1 MPTVAVT
8 AVGQDRPGIVAE
20 VSGVLFRQGCNLED
34 ASMTRLRDQFAMQ
47 LLVRLPE
54 GGSPSE
60 LESGLQEA
68 ARRLELS
75 LVVRQLHEVPTPA
88 DSGGAESYTVRVY
101 GADRPGIVHA
111 VTSLLAAHGANIV
124 DLDTRV
130 VGAGDGSVYVMLLE
144 VETPSGGGGEV
155 LREPLERLRAE
166 LQVEI
171 GLSRLDDEAL

>member
-20 VSGVLFRQGCNLED
+20 VSGVLYHQGCNLED

-54 GGSPSE
+54 GGSLPE
-60 LESGLQEA
+60 LESGLREA

-75 LVVRQLHEVPTPA
+75 LVVRPLDEVPTP
-88 DSGGAESYTVRVY
+88 DGGSGAESYTVRVY

-130 VGAGDGSVYVMLLE
+130 VGAGDASVYVMLLE
-144 VETPSGGGGEV
+144 VEIPSDTGVEA
-155 LREPLERLRAE
+155 LRDALERLRGE

-171 GLSRLDDEAL
+171 GLSQLDEEAL